1 MERRTIRIKIPPP
14 VSQSG
19 KVNNPKSLKGTQ
31 DPSTGAGMEALKI
44 MLENLSTDMKA
55 MTTKMSNIE
64 LLQTE
69 VKNDVAALRTEV
81 TNYKAELKNDIAE
94 HNLRIEAV
102 EQTVAVMEE
111 RESILIK
118 VVKKLST
125 KQAKADRRLNYAE
138 TKSRET
144 NIRISNVEYRHDI
157 PDMKAC
163 VAEIIREVLDIPKE
177 ALIIKNAHRV
187 GNAYGNTP
195 AYIVVRFDTRDMKQ
209 QVLSTAWG
217 LKKLEYHDRR
227 IYFEQD
233 YTSEIQDLRKGYKK
247 IRAHLKKHDIGSYI
261 KAPAKLKV
269 FNGGDVTIYN
279 SSREAEEA
287 YNIYDPEE
295 HEDDLDDWEAQL
307 RKLSWEK
314 VKR

>member
-1 MERRTIRIKIPPP
+1 
-14 VSQSG
+14 
-19 KVNNPKSLKGTQ
+19 
-31 DPSTGAGMEALKI
+31 MEALKL
-44 MLENLSTDMKA
+44 MLENLSADMKS

-102 EQTVAVMEE
+102 EQTVAEMEE